1 MSSLY
6 RAAMSAHNNESMGE
20 VLPGLWVGNLMSV
33 SKLLQTQAAPH
44 LHLTTSVTIISVLS
58 NQNLIRL
65 VKDILEQYR
74 LKQGTDDVNCA
85 TCIRHKVIELKDL
98 AESDLLSILPDAL
111 KLVDEALGHHQTI
124 SDNDNHDRSSQA
136 IPICYKSDNE
146 ENDINGQQGRIC
158 LVHCARG
165 ASRSCSVVI
174 AYLLSRHR
182 SRFKSFDEAL
192 QHVRRVRPAA
202 LPNVGFSLAL
212 KRFEST
218 LQEE

>member
-1 MSSLY
+1 
-6 RAAMSAHNNESMGE
+6 MSAHNNESMGE

-33 SKLLQTQAAPH
+33 SKLLQTQAAPPH
-44 LHLTTSVTIISVLS
+44 LHLTITIISVLS

-65 VKDILEQYR
+65 VKDILEQHR
-74 LKQGTDDVNCA
+74 LKQGTDGVNNSA
-85 TCIRHKVIELKDL
+85 TCIRHEVIELKDL
-98 AESDLLSILPDAL
+98 AESDLLSMLPDAL

-124 SDNDNHDRSSQA
+124 SDNDNHDRSSHA
-136 IPICYKSDNE
+136 IPICDKSDNE
-146 ENDINGQQGRIC
+146 ENDIDGRQRRIC

-165 ASRSCSVVI
+165 ASRSVAVVI

-192 QHVRRVRPAA
+192 QHVRRVRPVAS
-202 LPNVGFSLAL
+202 PNVGFSLAL

-218 LQEE
+218 LHEE

>member
-1 MSSLY
+1 
-6 RAAMSAHNNESMGE
+6 MSAHNNESMGE

-44 LHLTTSVTIISVLS
+44 LHLTIISVLS
-58 NQNLIRL
+58 NQNLVRL

-85 TCIRHKVIELKDL
+85 TCIRHEVIELKDV
-98 AESDLLSILPDAL
+98 AESDLLLSMLPDAL

-124 SDNDNHDRSSQA
+124 SDNDNHDKSSHA
-136 IPICYKSDNE
+136 ISICDKSDNE
-146 ENDINGQQGRIC
+146 ENDINGQQRRIC

-192 QHVRRVRPAA
+192 QHVRRVRPVAS
-202 LPNVGFSLAL
+202 PNVGFSLAL

>member
-1 MSSLY
+1 MSV
-6 RAAMSAHNNESMGE
+6 HNNESMGE

-33 SKLLQTQAAPH
+33 SKLLQTQAAPPH
-44 LHLTTSVTIISVLS
+44 LHLTITIISVLS

-65 VKDILEQYR
+65 VKDILEQHR
-74 LKQGTDDVNCA
+74 LKQGTDGVNNSA
-85 TCIRHKVIELKDL
+85 ICIRHEVIELKDL
-98 AESDLLSILPDAL
+98 AESDLLSRLPHAL
-111 KLVDEALGHHQTI
+111 KLVDEALDHFQTI
-124 SDNDNHDRSSQA
+124 SDNDNHDRSSHA
-136 IPICYKSDNE
+136 I
-146 ENDINGQQGRIC
+146 QGRIC

-165 ASRSCSVVI
+165 ASRSVAVVI

-192 QHVRRVRPAA
+192 QHVRRIRPVAS
-202 LPNVGFSLAL
+202 PNVGFSLAL